1 MGKIL
6 AICISEKKG
15 TQKKP
20 IESARLVEEW
30 GIEGDAHVGKWHR
43 QVSMLSFEK
52 IEAFREKGADVD
64 FGAFGENLV
73 VEGFDLSK
81 VPVGTKF
88 QIGEAILELTQ
99 IGKEC
104 HSHCAIYKVMGDCI
118 MPREGIFAKVLRGG
132 MISEGDEITVEKRPL
147 RAAILT
153 ASDSGYAGERE
164 DVSGPTIRKIL
175 EENGY
180 QVVHTILLPDDRE
193 MLAQEMSRIAD
204 EGVAELLVTT
214 GGTGFSPR
222 DCMPEAT
229 MDITERAVPGIPEAI
244 RAYSMTITPRAMLS
258 RAAAGIRK
266 YTLIINLPGSPKAV
280 KESLE
285 YILPS
290 LEHGLEI
297 LTGTASNCAVR

>member
-1 MGKIL
+1 MGKIM
-6 AICISEKKG
+6 AVNISEERG
-15 TQKKP
+15 TQKKNVH
-20 IESARLVEEW
+20 SARLIEDW
-30 GIEGDAHVGKWHR
+30 GIEHDAHAGKWHR
-43 QVSMLSFEK
+43 QVSLLSYEK
-52 IEAFREKGADVD
+52 IEEFRKKGASVD
-64 FGAFGENLV
+64 EGAFGENLIIQ
-73 VEGFDLSK
+73 GIDLRYL
-81 VPVGTKF
+81 PVGTRLAC
-88 QIGEAILELTQ
+88 GEVLLEVTQ
-99 IGKEC
+99 IGKQC
-104 HSHCAIYKVMGDCI
+104 HNGCEIFRLMGDCI

-266 YTLIINLPGSPKAV
+266 HTLIINLPGSPKAV

>member
-1 MGKIL
+1 MKN
-6 AICISEKKG
+6 S
-15 TQKKP
+15 
-20 IESARLVEEW
+20 
-30 GIEGDAHVGKWHR
+30 
-43 QVSMLSFEK
+43 LSQQF
-52 IEAFREKGADVD
+52 
-64 FGAFGENLV
+64 
-73 VEGFDLSK
+73 LSK
-81 VPVGTKF
+81 
-88 QIGEAILELTQ
+88 Q
-99 IGKEC
+99 C
-104 HSHCAIYKVMGDCI
+104 HNGCEIFRLMGDCI

-147 RAAILT
+147 RVAILT

-266 YTLIINLPGSPKAV
+266 HTLIINLPGSPKAV

-297 LTGTASNCAVR
+297 LTGTASNCAAR

>member
-1 MGKIL
+1 MGKIM
-6 AICISEKKG
+6 AVNISEERG
-15 TQKKP
+15 TQKKNVH
-20 IESARLVEEW
+20 SARLIEDW
-30 GIEGDAHVGKWHR
+30 GIEHDAHAGKWHR
-43 QVSMLSFEK
+43 QVSLLSYEK
-52 IEAFREKGADVD
+52 IEEFRKKGATVD
-64 FGAFGENLV
+64 EGAFGENLIIQ
-73 VEGFDLSK
+73 GIDLRHL
-81 VPVGTKF
+81 PVGARLAC
-88 QIGEAILELTQ
+88 GEVLLEVTQ
-99 IGKEC
+99 IGKQC
-104 HSHCAIYKVMGDCI
+104 HNGCEIFRLMGDCI